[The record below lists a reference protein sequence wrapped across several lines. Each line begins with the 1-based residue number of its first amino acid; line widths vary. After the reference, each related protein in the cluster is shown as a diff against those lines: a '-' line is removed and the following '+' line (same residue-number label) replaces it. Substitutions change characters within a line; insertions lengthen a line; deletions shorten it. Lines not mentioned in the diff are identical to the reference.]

1 MSRVALARPKGR
13 LLRLSLSEVR
23 CDGCV
28 ASRHRSVMLQRP
40 ASVVLPHSVSVCFA
54 TETRSVSVAVQAPCS
69 AAAVMCKASLCNR
82 LLQTAQQIA

>member
-1 MSRVALARPKGR
+1 
-13 LLRLSLSEVR
+13 
-23 CDGCV
+23 
-28 ASRHRSVMLQRP
+28 MLQRP